1 MAFIHIATSKG
12 HGLDSFKQVEDKVE
26 SRESID
32 GLLVESFGQ
41 DGDYVRHVSIW
52 ESKAHKDRYESER
65 LIPAF
70 QSLGLTAE
78 VMATTEFAT
87 CEADSLYVR

>member
-52 ESKAHKDRYESER
+52 ESKAHKDRSGARVRRPR
-65 LIPAF
+65 LDRLVASSRGN
-70 QSLGLTAE
+70 SLEKVSG
-78 VMATTEFAT
+78 
-87 CEADSLYVR
+87 RR